1 MDTSR
6 KYRFGPFELST
17 TARELSKHG
26 MRLKVRGQPY
36 LILESLLVRAGQV
49 VTREELREKLWPAGT
64 FVDFEHGLNTS
75 LKKLRQA
82 LCDSAEEP
90 RYIET
95 LPRLGYRFIAPV
107 EVIGEKSE
115 ERAEAPVDTAPILPP
130 AVEIAPPPNQTPNS
144 RRVFWVSFASAVG
157 LCVLLIAMLVK
168 LPGVVRWPLGSRVN
182 ANAVHPAKRF
192 SSIAVLPLENLSN
205 DPAQEYFAD
214 GMTDE
219 LITDLAQLGSLRV
232 ISRTS
237 VMHYKDGKETVPQI
251 GRELGVD
258 ALIEGTVERVD
269 NRVRIRV
276 QLIDTASDHHLWA
289 STYDHE
295 LKDVLLLQSTAAR
308 DIAAEIQGQEVESP
322 VRSRAINGRAVQPDA
337 YEAYLK
343 GRYFWNQRSEAG
355 LKKSIEYFQ
364 DAIASDPAFAAA
376 YAGLAGSYSILG
388 SNVLPPSVARAKAR
402 AAATKSLELDP
413 AIAEGHAELGL
424 LEFYYD
430 WDWKQAQHEF
440 QRAIELNPSYATAHQ
455 WYSQYL
461 RAMGRFPEAL
471 HEAKQAQ
478 QLDPLSLP
486 INTTVAAR
494 YRDLNQFDQAIATNW
509 RTLELDPKFAPAHE
523 ILATVYEQQ
532 GNLPAAILE
541 WKKVVELTQE
551 DPSLLSALGHAYAI
565 SGNQAEARKIAARLQ
580 RISKQHYV
588 SAWDM
593 AVLFTGLGDQDSAF
607 RWLEKSYQSRESQ
620 LPFLN
625 SSRLLDPLRANP
637 RFQNLVHRIGLP
649 S

>member
-1 MDTSR
+1 METR
-6 KYRFGPFELST
+6 YKYRFGQFEVQT
-17 TARELSKHG
+17 NARELSKNG
-26 MRLKVRGQPY
+26 MKVKLRGQPY
-36 LILESLLVRAGQV
+36 LILEVLLRRAGEV
-49 VTREELREKLWPAGT
+49 VTREELRDKLWQADT

-75 LKKLRQA
+75 VKKLRQI

-107 EVIGEKSE
+107 EVVDEKPKVP
-115 ERAEAPVDTAPILPP
+115 AEAPIETTPLLLPP
-130 AVEIAPPPNQTPNS
+130 VETTRPNRTRSS
-144 RRVFWVSFASAVG
+144 RSVFWLSFAAAIA
-157 LCVLLIAMLVK
+157 LCVLLMAMLVK

-182 ANAVHPAKRF
+182 ANAVRPAKRF

-205 DPAQEYFAD
+205 DPGQEYFAD
-214 GMTDE
+214 GMTDQ

-237 VMHYKDGKETVPQI
+237 VMHYKGGKETVPQI

-295 LKDVLLLQSTAAR
+295 LNDVLLLQSTAAR
-308 DIAAEIQGQEVESP
+308 DIAAEIQGQEVESS
-322 VRSRAINGRAVQPDA
+322 VRSRAINGRAVQTEA

-364 DAIASDPAFAAA
+364 DAIARDPAFAAA

-388 SNVLPPSVARAKAR
+388 SNVLPPSLARAKAR
-402 AAATKSLELDP
+402 AAANKALELDP
-413 AIAEGHAELGL
+413 GIAEGHAELGL

-430 WDWKQAQHEF
+430 WDWKRAEHDF
-440 QRAIELNPSYATAHQ
+440 QRAIELNPSDATAHQ

-494 YRDLNQFDQAIATNW
+494 YRDLNQYEQAITTNR
-509 RTLELDPKFAPAHE
+509 RTLELDPNFAPAHE
-523 ILATVYEQQ
+523 VLATVYEQQ
-532 GNLPAAILE
+532 GNLPVAIVE
-541 WKKVVELTQE
+541 WKKVVELTQD

-565 SGNQAEARKIAARLQ
+565 SGNQMEARKIATRLQ

-625 SSRLLDPLRANP
+625 SSHLLDPLRANP

-649 S
+649 T